1 MTPKGGA
8 ERCFDEVCKL
18 SAYQAMEVFIVQV
31 SRRHEADLLLGGYGM
46 FGGGRYTPKVIY
58 DTVVLSIGMLC

>member
-1 MTPKGGA
+1 M
-8 ERCFDEVCKL
+8 DVL
-18 SAYQAMEVFIVQV
+18 IVQV

-46 FGGGRYTPKVIY
+46 FGGQRYKPRVIY